1 MSHAC
6 PAILIAGVSSGVGK
20 TSLTLGIVR
29 ALARRGLR
37 VQTFKVGPDFLDP
50 SYLALASGRP
60 CYNLDGWM
68 TGREYVRQLFARATA
83 DADAAVIEGVM
94 GLFDG
99 ASPAGLEGS
108 SAEIALWLNVPVVL
122 VANAHGMARSLA
134 AVVKGFA
141 VLEPSLRLAGVIAN
155 QSGSE
160 RHRNWLAESLSSAGL
175 PPLLGAVPRGALPT
189 LQGRHLGLVTA
200 DSALLPDETINQFAD
215 ACEKFLCVAGILPT
229 CSMGILPMSECS
241 TGILPVSSQFPAVSS
256 ASPGSS
262 VSSLAQ
268 QQQQQEQQQEQQQ
281 DMGRMPMPQV
291 ISPHADDRPI
301 LKRYGANLPH
311 WTKIGSTYAVCF
323 RLGDSVPA
331 NVLANW
337 QMGRQ
342 EIVQRAKLQNRELT
356 TFEIVELNQLF
367 SDQIEAYLHAGRGA
381 CYMKD
386 PRIAELIQKSLLHFD
401 GDRYELYAWAVMP
414 NHVHAVVRPIGPHG
428 IVDILHSWKS
438 FTANEAN
445 RILGRKGKFWQE
457 EYYDHLIRNESD
469 FIREINYVTGNPE
482 KAGLT
487 DWRWVGR
494 KSSDSPCSTGI
505 LPVSA
510 ASVSSLAQ
518 QQLQTQQ
525 QDRAGTALEDMGRM
539 PMLHKDTGKMPV
551 PHTRIGIA
559 RDAAFHFYYP
569 DNLEMLQ
576 GLGAELVEFSP
587 LGDRHLPPDL
597 GGLYFGGGYP
607 ELHAAA
613 LWANQDM
620 IQDVRRH
627 VADGKAMYAECGGLM
642 YLGQA
647 LTTPGGARVAMAGVL
662 PIETAMLGKLKSLGY
677 VQAAAAPG
685 TIWNPEGSA
694 ESAVLRGHEFH
705 YSEIASDRAAAEG
718 WQSAYATK
726 RRDEQAGPEGY
737 FKGSVLASY
746 IHIHLASCPDA
757 ARHFVELCGTKQ

>member
-1 MSHAC
+1 VNQSC

-68 TGREYVRQLFARATA
+68 TSREYVRQLFARATA
-83 DADAAVIEGVM
+83 DADFAVIEGVM

-99 ASPAGLEGS
+99 ASPTGLEGS
-108 SAEIALWLNVPVVL
+108 SAEIALWLDAPVVL

-141 VLEPSLRLAGVIAN
+141 VLEPALRLAGVIAN

-200 DSALLPDETINQFAD
+200 DSGLLPEETINQFAD
-215 ACEKFLCVAGILPT
+215 ACEKYLCG
-229 CSMGILPMSECS
+229 MGILPMSGCGMGILPMS
-241 TGILPVSSQFPAVSS
+241 GCGTGILPVSGPSQRQD
-256 ASPGSS
+256 PGK
-262 VSSLAQ
+262 
-268 QQQQQEQQQEQQQ
+268 
-281 DMGRMPMPQV
+281 MPMPQA
-291 ISPHADDRPI
+291 ISPHVDERPI
-301 LKRYGANLPH
+301 LKRQGANLPH
-311 WTKIGSTYAVCF
+311 WTKVGSTYAVCF

-331 NVLANW
+331 RVLDKW
-337 QMGRQ
+337 QMERQ
-342 EIVQRAKLQNRELT
+342 EIVQRAKMQNRELT
-356 TFEIVELNQLF
+356 TIEIVELNQLYC
-367 SDQIEAYLHAGRGA
+367 DRIEAYLHAGHGA

-386 PRIAELIQKSLLHFD
+386 PRIAELVQNSLLHFD
-401 GDRYELYAWAVMP
+401 GDRYELFAWAIMP
-414 NHVHAVVRPIGPHG
+414 NHVHAVLRPLGTHG

-438 FTANEAN
+438 FTALGTN
-445 RILGRKGKFWQE
+445 RVLGRKGKFWQE
-457 EYYDHLIRNESD
+457 EYYDHLIRNEVD
-469 FIREINYVTGNPE
+469 FVREVNYVTDNPQ
-482 KAGLT
+482 KAGLR

-494 KSSDSPCSTGI
+494 MSTDSSQQQQQ
-505 LPVSA
+505 
-510 ASVSSLAQ
+510 Q
-518 QQLQTQQ
+518 QQLQ
-525 QDRAGTALEDMGRM
+525 DMGRM
-539 PMLHKDTGKMPV
+539 PMLQKDTGKMPV

-569 DNLEMLQ
+569 DNLEMLA

-587 LGDRHLPPDL
+587 LGDQHLPPDL

-613 LWANQDM
+613 LSANQTM
-620 IQDVRRH
+620 LQDVRRH
-627 VADGKAMYAECGGLM
+627 VADGKALYAECGGLM

-647 LTTPGGARVAMAGVL
+647 LTTPDGARVAMAGVL

-677 VQAAAAPG
+677 VQAEAAPG
-685 TIWNPEGSA
+685 TIWNPTGSA
-694 ESAVLRGHEFH
+694 GAAVLRGHEFH

-726 RRDEQAGPEGY
+726 RRNQQAGPEGY

-746 IHIHLASCPDA
+746 IHVHLASCPEA
-757 ARHFVELCGTKQ
+757 ARHFVELCGTQQ

>member
-1 MSHAC
+1 MNHSC

-29 ALARRGLR
+29 ALTRRGLR

-68 TGREYVRQLFARATA
+68 TSREYVQQLFARATA
-83 DADAAVIEGVM
+83 DAAVAVIEGVM

-99 ASPAGLEGS
+99 ASPTGLEGS
-108 SAEIALWLNVPVVL
+108 SAEIALWLDAPVVL

-141 VLEPSLRLAGVIAN
+141 VLEPALRLIGVIAN

-200 DSALLPDETINQFAD
+200 DSGLLPEETINQFAD
-215 ACEKFLCVAGILPT
+215 ACEKYLCVADILASPDNLA
-229 CSMGILPMSECS
+229 CSSTQGKDKNADRMSARHAGE
-241 TGILPVSSQFPAVSS
+241 TPATHEGGTPSSQ
-256 ASPGSS
+256 
-262 VSSLAQ
+262 
-268 QQQQQEQQQEQQQ
+268 
-281 DMGRMPMPQV
+281 
-291 ISPHADDRPI
+291 
-301 LKRYGANLPH
+301 
-311 WTKIGSTYAVCF
+311 
-323 RLGDSVPA
+323 
-331 NVLANW
+331 
-337 QMGRQ
+337 
-342 EIVQRAKLQNRELT
+342 
-356 TFEIVELNQLF
+356 
-367 SDQIEAYLHAGRGA
+367 
-381 CYMKD
+381 
-386 PRIAELIQKSLLHFD
+386 
-401 GDRYELYAWAVMP
+401 
-414 NHVHAVVRPIGPHG
+414 
-428 IVDILHSWKS
+428 
-438 FTANEAN
+438 
-445 RILGRKGKFWQE
+445 
-457 EYYDHLIRNESD
+457 
-469 FIREINYVTGNPE
+469 
-482 KAGLT
+482 
-487 DWRWVGR
+487 
-494 KSSDSPCSTGI
+494 
-505 LPVSA
+505 
-510 ASVSSLAQ
+510 
-518 QQLQTQQ
+518 
-525 QDRAGTALEDMGRM
+525 GT
-539 PMLHKDTGKMPV
+539 V
-551 PHTRIGIA
+551 RIGVA

-569 DNLEMLQ
+569 DNLEMLA

-613 LWANQDM
+613 LSANQTM
-620 IQDVRRH
+620 LQDVRRH
-627 VADGKAMYAECGGLM
+627 VADGKALYAECGGLM

-647 LTTPGGARVAMAGVL
+647 LTTPDGARVPMAGVL

-677 VQAAAAPG
+677 VQAEAAPG

-694 ESAVLRGHEFH
+694 GGAVLRGHEFH

-726 RRDEQAGPEGY
+726 RRNKEADPEGY

-746 IHIHLASCPDA
+746 IHIHLASCPEA
-757 ARHFVELCGTKQ
+757 ARHFVELCGTQQ